1 MYELGGVIVNLQKD
15 VKYIKGVGET
25 RAKLLNNIGIYTL
38 EDLITYYPR
47 NYQDRNN
54 NKKLSQVIDG
64 ETCLVQAIIVSR
76 MSEIRYRK
84 NLTLCKMIIRD
95 ETMTATVTWFNQ
107 GFLKSRFNIGQEYK
121 FYGKISIKNGR
132 IDILNPTFDVQG
144 ENKNT
149 GKIIPIYPLTYNLK
163 QNTIRKIIENA
174 LKEVDGKLEETMPK
188 YILEEYKLLDTN
200 SAIRKIHFPESFN
213 DFEIA
218 KKRLVFEEL
227 LSMQKEVNEIKVSSL
242 IYQYIAMLSDATR
255 RHDMIQLGVSPRGSL
270 ALCRMA
276 KASAFL
282 AGRDYVVPEDVQ
294 DVVKD
299 VFRHR
304 LVLKSRARLSRKDVD
319 KIMDEICATVH
330 VPDRRAA
337 GGRR

>member
-1 MYELGGVIVNLQKD
+1 MAGQIQTLQEMINQ
-15 VKYIKGVGET
+15 VIKGKQKVVEKVLCAMLAGGHI
-25 RAKLLNNIGIYTL
+25 LL
-38 EDLITYYPR
+38 EDIPGVGKTTLAM
-47 NYQDRNN
+47 
-54 NKKLSQVIDG
+54 
-64 ETCLVQAIIVSR
+64 AIA
-76 MSEIRYRK
+76 K
-84 NLTLCKMIIRD
+84 
-95 ETMTATVTWFNQ
+95 AT
-107 GFLKSRFNIGQEYK
+107 
-121 FYGKISIKNGR
+121 
-132 IDILNPTFDVQG
+132 D
-144 ENKNT
+144 
-149 GKIIPIYPLTYNLK
+149 LTYRRVQFTPDVLPSDLVGFSMYNEKTKEFEYREGAVFANLFLADEINRTSPK
-163 QNTIRKIIENA
+163 TQSA
-174 LKEVDGKLEETMPK
+174 LLEAMEEEKVTVDGITHNLPAPFTVIATENPIGSSGTQM
-188 YILEEYKLLDTN
+188 L
-200 SAIRKIHFPESFN
+200 PESQMDRFMVLLSMGYPTIKEEMILMSQRKVSDPLDDVN
-213 DFEIA
+213 EVIS
-218 KKRLVFEEL
+218 KEEL

>member
-1 MYELGGVIVNLQKD
+1 MNKANLIIEEVNKVIIGKEKVIRKVWMTILSGGHVLLED
-15 VKYIKGVGET
+15 VPGVGKT
-25 RAKLLNNIGIYTL
+25 TMALAFSKALGLSYRRIQFTPDVMPSDVVGF
-38 EDLITYYPR
+38 YY
-47 NYQDRNN
+47 Y
-54 NKKLSQVIDG
+54 NKENGKF
-64 ETCLVQAIIVSR
+64 E
-76 MSEIRYRK
+76 YRK
-84 NLTLCKMIIRD
+84 GAVMTNLLLAD
-95 ETMTATVTWFNQ
+95 EINRTSSRTQSALLEVMEEGQVT
-107 GFLKSRFNIGQEYK
+107 
-121 FYGKISIKNGR
+121 
-132 IDILNPTFDVQG
+132 
-144 ENKNT
+144 
-149 GKIIPIYPLTYNLK
+149 
-163 QNTIRKIIENA
+163 
-174 LKEVDGKLEETMPK
+174 VDGVTRNIQEPFFVIATQNPLG
-188 YILEEYKLLDTN
+188 
-200 SAIRKIHFPESFN
+200 SAGTQMLPESQMDRFMVLLSMGYPTIKEEMILMSQRKVSDPLDDVN
-213 DFEIA
+213 EVIS
-218 KKRLVFEEL
+218 KEEL

>member
-1 MYELGGVIVNLQKD
+1 MHELTEQIQKEIRKVIIGKD
-15 VKYIKGVGET
+15 DVIRKVLMAVLAQGHVLLEDVPGVGKTTLAMAFARTLGLDSRRVQFTSDTLPSDIIGFSVYDKET
-25 RAKLLNNIGIYTL
+25 QMLSYKPGAVMTNLLLADEINRTSSRTQSALL
-38 EDLITYYPR
+38 EVMEEG
-47 NYQDRNN
+47 
-54 NKKLSQVIDG
+54 QV
-64 ETCLVQAIIVSR
+64 T
-76 MSEIRYRK
+76 
-84 NLTLCKMIIRD
+84 
-95 ETMTATVTWFNQ
+95 
-107 GFLKSRFNIGQEYK
+107 
-121 FYGKISIKNGR
+121 
-132 IDILNPTFDVQG
+132 
-144 ENKNT
+144 
-149 GKIIPIYPLTYNLK
+149 
-163 QNTIRKIIENA
+163 
-174 LKEVDGKLEETMPK
+174 VDGVTRNIQEPFFVIATQNPLG
-188 YILEEYKLLDTN
+188 
-200 SAIRKIHFPESFN
+200 SAGTQMLPESQMDRFMVLLSMGYPTIKEEMILMSQRKVSDPLDDVN
-213 DFEIA
+213 EVIS
-218 KKRLVFEEL
+218 KEEL

>member
-1 MYELGGVIVNLQKD
+1 MTNL
-15 VKYIKGVGET
+15 
-25 RAKLLNNIGIYTL
+25 LLADEINRTSSRTQSALL
-38 EDLITYYPR
+38 EVMEEG
-47 NYQDRNN
+47 
-54 NKKLSQVIDG
+54 QV
-64 ETCLVQAIIVSR
+64 T
-76 MSEIRYRK
+76 
-84 NLTLCKMIIRD
+84 
-95 ETMTATVTWFNQ
+95 
-107 GFLKSRFNIGQEYK
+107 
-121 FYGKISIKNGR
+121 
-132 IDILNPTFDVQG
+132 
-144 ENKNT
+144 
-149 GKIIPIYPLTYNLK
+149 
-163 QNTIRKIIENA
+163 
-174 LKEVDGKLEETMPK
+174 VDGVTRNIPEPFFVIATQNPLG
-188 YILEEYKLLDTN
+188 
-200 SAIRKIHFPESFN
+200 SAGTQMLPESQMDRFM
-213 DFEIA
+213 F
-218 KKRLVFEEL
+218 RLEMGYPQLVSDPLDDVNEVISKEEL

-304 LVLKSRARLSRKDVD
+304 LVLKSRARLSSKDAD

>member
-1 MYELGGVIVNLQKD
+1 MNSRTD
-15 VKYIKGVGET
+15 
-25 RAKLLNNIGIYTL
+25 
-38 EDLITYYPR
+38 
-47 NYQDRNN
+47 
-54 NKKLSQVIDG
+54 
-64 ETCLVQAIIVSR
+64 AIINEIEKVIIGKR
-76 MSEIRYRK
+76 NVVERVLMAILSE
-84 NLTLCKMIIRD
+84 
-95 ETMTATVTWFNQ
+95 
-107 GFLKSRFNIGQEYK
+107 GH
-121 FYGKISIKNGR
+121 
-132 IDILNPTFDVQG
+132 ILLDDVPG
-144 ENKNT
+144 T
-149 GKIIPIYPLTYNLK
+149 GKTTLALTCSVVMGVQYQRMQFTPDVVPSDIVGFSVYNKATGGFDYKPGVVMTNLLLADEINRTSSK
-163 QNTIRKIIENA
+163 TQSA
-174 LKEVDGKLEETMPK
+174 LLEVMEEGQVTVDGVTRNIQEPFFVIATQNPLG
-188 YILEEYKLLDTN
+188 
-200 SAIRKIHFPESFN
+200 SAGTQMLPESQMDRFMVLLSMGYPTIKEEMILMSQRKVSDPLDDVN
-213 DFEIA
+213 EVIS
-218 KKRLVFEEL
+218 KEEL

-299 VFRHR
+299 VRHR

>member
-1 MYELGGVIVNLQKD
+1 MNKANLIIEEVNKVIIGKEKVIRKVWMTILSGGHVLLED
-15 VKYIKGVGET
+15 VPGVGKTTMALAFSKALGLSYRRIQFTPDVMPSDVIGFYYYNKESGKFEYRQGAVMT
-25 RAKLLNNIGIYTL
+25 NLLLADEINRTSSRTQSALL
-38 EDLITYYPR
+38 EVMEEG
-47 NYQDRNN
+47 
-54 NKKLSQVIDG
+54 QV
-64 ETCLVQAIIVSR
+64 T
-76 MSEIRYRK
+76 
-84 NLTLCKMIIRD
+84 
-95 ETMTATVTWFNQ
+95 
-107 GFLKSRFNIGQEYK
+107 
-121 FYGKISIKNGR
+121 
-132 IDILNPTFDVQG
+132 
-144 ENKNT
+144 
-149 GKIIPIYPLTYNLK
+149 
-163 QNTIRKIIENA
+163 
-174 LKEVDGKLEETMPK
+174 VDGVTRNIQEPFFVIATQNPLG
-188 YILEEYKLLDTN
+188 
-200 SAIRKIHFPESFN
+200 SAGTQMLPESQMDRFM
-213 DFEIA
+213 
-218 KKRLVFEEL
+218 VL
-227 LSMQKEVNEIKVSSL
+227 LSMGYPTIKEEMILMSQRKVSDPLDDVNEVKVSSL

>member
-1 MYELGGVIVNLQKD
+1 MNLQKD

-174 LKEVDGKLEETMPK
+174 LKEIDDKLEETMPK

-227 LSMQKEVNEIKVSSL
+227 LSMQ
-242 IYQYIAMLSDATR
+242 
-255 RHDMIQLGVSPRGSL
+255 L
-270 ALCRMA
+270 ALLMIKNKYANRVKGICFNSEVLISEIIDSLPFKLT
-276 KASAFL
+276 KAQLKVIEEIETDMESDKPMNRL
-282 AGRDYVVPEDVQ
+282 LQGDVG
-294 DVVKD
+294 
-299 VFRHR
+299 
-304 LVLKSRARLSRKDVD
+304 SR
-319 KIMDEICATVH
+319 
-330 VPDRRAA
+330 
-337 GGRR
+337 

>member
-1 MYELGGVIVNLQKD
+1 MPDNIKNIQNELSKVIVGKKEITDKILMAILARGHVLLED
-15 VKYIKGVGET
+15 VPGVGKTTTALGLSKILGLDFRRIQFTPDVVPSDVTGFTMYDKET
-25 RAKLLNNIGIYTL
+25 
-38 EDLITYYPR
+38 
-47 NYQDRNN
+47 
-54 NKKLSQVIDG
+54 G
-64 ETCLVQAIIVSR
+64 EF
-76 MSEIRYRK
+76 RYRPGAVMC
-84 NLTLCKMIIRD
+84 NMLLAD
-95 ETMTATVTWFNQ
+95 EINRTSSRTQSALLEVMEEGQVT
-107 GFLKSRFNIGQEYK
+107 
-121 FYGKISIKNGR
+121 
-132 IDILNPTFDVQG
+132 
-144 ENKNT
+144 
-149 GKIIPIYPLTYNLK
+149 
-163 QNTIRKIIENA
+163 
-174 LKEVDGKLEETMPK
+174 VDGVTRNIQEPFFVIATQNPLG
-188 YILEEYKLLDTN
+188 
-200 SAIRKIHFPESFN
+200 SAGTQMLPESQMDRFMVLLSMGYPTIKEEMILMSQRKVSDPLDDVN
-213 DFEIA
+213 EVIS
-218 KKRLVFEEL
+218 KEEL

>member
-1 MYELGGVIVNLQKD
+1 MAETIDIRELNERIERQSSFVTNLTAGMDQIIVGQKHLVESLLIGLLSDGHVLLEGVPGLAKTLAIKTLASLIDAQYSRVQFTPDLLPADVIGTMVYSQKD
-15 VKYIKGVGET
+15 ETFQVKKGPVFANFVLADEINRT
-25 RAKLLNNIGIYTL
+25 SSRTQSALLEVMEEG
-38 EDLITYYPR
+38 
-47 NYQDRNN
+47 
-54 NKKLSQVIDG
+54 QV
-64 ETCLVQAIIVSR
+64 T
-76 MSEIRYRK
+76 
-84 NLTLCKMIIRD
+84 
-95 ETMTATVTWFNQ
+95 
-107 GFLKSRFNIGQEYK
+107 
-121 FYGKISIKNGR
+121 
-132 IDILNPTFDVQG
+132 
-144 ENKNT
+144 
-149 GKIIPIYPLTYNLK
+149 
-163 QNTIRKIIENA
+163 
-174 LKEVDGKLEETMPK
+174 VDGVTRNIPEPFFVIATQNPLG
-188 YILEEYKLLDTN
+188 
-200 SAIRKIHFPESFN
+200 SAGTQMLPESQMDRFMVLLSMGYPTIKEEMILMSQRKVSDPLDDVN
-213 DFEIA
+213 EVIS
-218 KKRLVFEEL
+218 KEEL
-227 LSMQKEVNEIKVSSL
+227 LTMQKEVNEIKVSSL

>member
-1 MYELGGVIVNLQKD
+1 MNLQKD

-84 NLTLCKMIIRD
+84 NLTLYKMIIRD

-227 LSMQKEVNEIKVSSL
+227 LSMQ
-242 IYQYIAMLSDATR
+242 
-255 RHDMIQLGVSPRGSL
+255 L
-270 ALCRMA
+270 ALLMIKNKYANRVKGICFNSEVLISEIIDSLPFKLT
-276 KASAFL
+276 KAQLKVIEEIETDMESDKPMNRL
-282 AGRDYVVPEDVQ
+282 LQGDVG
-294 DVVKD
+294 
-299 VFRHR
+299 
-304 LVLKSRARLSRKDVD
+304 SR
-319 KIMDEICATVH
+319 
-330 VPDRRAA
+330 
-337 GGRR
+337 